1 MSHIFVANWK
11 MELSIA
17 GSPAVAREVEAG
29 VGGTRFT
36 GEVILCP
43 SFPALSAVAPALK
56 KVFLGAQDCG
66 WQEHGAFT
74 GVVSAAQLVE
84 IHCRFVIVGH
94 SERRRFCG
102 ETDELIGQKVHMAHA
117 AGLTPILCVGET
129 AQERRAG
136 QRDIVLFR
144 QVHRALE
151 GIELSART
159 DRVLIAY
166 EPVWVIG
173 RGQAVEPDDIS
184 HAREVITA
192 ALKERYG
199 RDKIERAVRM
209 LYGGS
214 VDAGNI
220 AAIVSGSGMDGVLVG
235 SASLKAANV
244 LSMLS
249 AMA

>member
-1 MSHIFVANWK
+1 MIFIANWK

-17 GSPAVAREVEAG
+17 GSVAVAQEIEVG
-29 VGGTRFT
+29 IDDTGFT
-36 GEVILCP
+36 GEVVLCP
-43 SFPALSAVAPALK
+43 SFPALPAVRPMLK

-74 GVVSAAQLVE
+74 GVVSVSMLAE
-84 IHCRFVIVGH
+84 IGCHFVLVGH
-94 SERRRFCG
+94 SERRRYCN
-102 ETDELIGQKVHMAHA
+102 ETDERVGQKVQLALS
-117 AGLTPILCVGET
+117 AGVTPILCVGET
-129 AQERRAG
+129 ADERRAG

-151 GIELSART
+151 GVTFSERAN
-159 DRVLIAY
+159 RVLIAY

-173 RGQAVEPDDIS
+173 RGQAVEPSDIH
-184 HAREVITA
+184 HAREVIIA

-199 RDKIERAVRM
+199 RDKIDRAVRI

-220 AAIVSGSGMDGVLVG
+220 AAIIAGSGMDGVLVG
-235 SASLKAANV
+235 SASLKAKNV
-244 LSMLS
+244 LAMLS
-249 AMA
+249 ASW